1 MKRLV
6 LATALLAASTCTP
19 TNPLPDAAAVA
30 RSRDFSSGVE
40 QTRLMEDVTRLAEGH
55 LADTPFDCTLFN
67 YELVSLRDLGMP
79 VCNLSRDGAQGL
91 LRERFQQ
98 LGLEVSVDL
107 GEEDSSFPTTN
118 VIGELRGTEHPE
130 EVVVVAAHYDAFH
143 AGADDNSTG
152 VAAVL
157 ELARLAS
164 GKRFSRTVRF
174 IGFDHEEFG
183 NIGSA
188 RYVRT
193 HPQEKLVTALVFDAI
208 GYTDKRPGSQKGL
221 PGVVTPTTGD
231 FITVVGNDDS
241 RAHVEE
247 VMELA
252 RHLDAP
258 PALGAVS
265 PGTGLGP
272 AAFHLTRSDHAS
284 FWMVGR
290 NAVFFT
296 DTASFRSPHYHK
308 DTDTVSTLD
317 PEFLTS
323 VTRLAAGALSY
334 WAEGPQ
340 P

>member
-6 LATALLAASTCTP
+6 LTTTLLAASACTP
-19 TNPLPDAAAVA
+19 TNTLPDAEAAA
-30 RSRDFSSGVE
+30 RSREFSSGVQ
-40 QTRLMEDVTRLAEGH
+40 QTRLMEDVTELAEGH
-55 LADTPFDCTLFN
+55 VADTPFDCHLFN
-67 YELVSLRDLGMP
+67 YQLISLKEVGMP
-79 VCNLSRDGAQGL
+79 VCNLSRDRAQEL
-91 LRERFQQ
+91 LRERFEK
-98 LGLEVSVDL
+98 LGLEVTVDQ
-107 GEEDSSFPTTN
+107 GEDESFPTTN

-143 AGADDNSTG
+143 AGADDNSSG
-152 VAAVL
+152 VAAML
-157 ELARLAS
+157 ELARLTS
-164 GKRFSRTVRF
+164 GKRFGRTVRF

-183 NIGSA
+183 NVGSA

-193 HPQEKLVTALVFDAI
+193 HSNERLVTALVFDTI
-208 GYTDKRPGSQKGL
+208 GYRDARPGSQQGL

-231 FITVVGNDDS
+231 FIAVVGNDDS
-241 RAHVEE
+241 RAHVED

-252 RHLDAP
+252 RHLEQVP

-272 AAFHLTRSDHAS
+272 LAFHLTRSDHAS
-284 FWMVGR
+284 FWMMGLD
-290 NAVFFT
+290 AVFFT
-296 DTASFRSPHYHK
+296 DTATFRSPHYHK

-317 PEFLTS
+317 PEFFAG

-334 WAEGPQ
+334 WAEGPR